1 MGYSC
6 SRVAGLVLEQVSKN
20 YSVDGSQ
27 NVFTNGKDNF
37 FYEQSRREHADGAI
51 TGTAYQMLPDGM
63 AIKKGSFRI
72 NGNGTVAS
80 FTGLTKDQ
88 KKKIQSEGI
97 AHENKLGSILR

>member
-27 NVFTNGKDNF
+27 NVFSNGKDKF
-37 FYEQSRREHADGAI
+37 FFETSRREHVDGAI
-51 TGTAYQMLPDGM
+51 TGSVYMMLPDGM

-72 NGNGTVAS
+72 NGDGTVSS
-80 FTGLTKDQ
+80 FYGLTKEQ
-88 KKKIQSEGI
+88 KKKIQTEGM
-97 AHENKLGSILR
+97 AHDKKLGSILR